1 MNLSKVGYVSDIEKE
16 TLENSN
22 FRKVLFTGQ
31 HSQLVLMSLKPG
43 EDIGSEV
50 HTNVDQYIRIEQGE
64 GKVVLNGEE
73 TTVKSEYAFIVP
85 AGVEHNLINTGNTE
99 LKLYSI
105 YSPAEHPEGTIHVTK
120 SEAME
125 HEHH

>member
-1 MNLSKVGYVSDIEKE
+1 
-16 TLENSN
+16 
-22 FRKVLFTGQ
+22 
-31 HSQLVLMSLKPG
+31 MSLKPG

-50 HTNVDQYIRIEQGE
+50 HTNVDQFIRIEQGE